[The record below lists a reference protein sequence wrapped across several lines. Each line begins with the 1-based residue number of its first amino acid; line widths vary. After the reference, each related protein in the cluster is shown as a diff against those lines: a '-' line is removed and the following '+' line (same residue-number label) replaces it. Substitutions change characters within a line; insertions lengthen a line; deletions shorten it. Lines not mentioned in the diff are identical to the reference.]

1 VCLSLVRPPQLPSVA
16 NFGTPSN
23 SRTGVYLKDLTF
35 VADGNPDFIK
45 GTELINFGK
54 RAKTAAIIREIQ
66 QYQSVPYPLQSITEL
81 QDYILSNMQAA
92 KDVTEMFNV
101 SLALE
106 PREREDEKIA
116 RWVNF

>member
-1 VCLSLVRPPQLPSVA
+1 M
-16 NFGTPSN
+16 
-23 SRTGVYLKDLTF
+23 KDLTF

-45 GTELINFGK
+45 GTDLINFGK

-66 QYQSVPYPLQSITEL
+66 QYQSVPYPLQPIPEL
-81 QDYILSNMQAA
+81 QDYILSNMQTA

-101 SLALE
+101 SLQLE

-116 RWVNF
+116 R